1 MISKIFFEHPT
12 SNKMTYKQ
20 HLYNSWTMAFK
31 MLLGFIVLFIHG
43 VWPILF
49 KKTGSNIIK
58 ELHKKVLLNAPP
70 LSTEELNA
78 FLESKKVA

>member
-1 MISKIFFEHPT
+1 MITKIFFEHPS

-20 HLYNSWTMAFK
+20 HLYQAWVMAFQ

-43 VWPILF
+43 LFPILF
-49 KKTGSNIIK
+49 QKTGSNIIK

-70 LSTEELNA
+70 LTTEELNA
-78 FLESKKVA
+78 FIESKKV